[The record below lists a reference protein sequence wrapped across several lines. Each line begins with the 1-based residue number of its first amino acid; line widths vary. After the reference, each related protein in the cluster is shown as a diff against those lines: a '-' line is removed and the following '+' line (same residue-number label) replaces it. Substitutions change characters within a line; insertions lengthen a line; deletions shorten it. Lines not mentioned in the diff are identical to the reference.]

1 MSNREEFE
9 KWWRETKGTDI
20 PYTGLASF
28 TEDVMFSAWQARGEL
43 DAMRIEELQTD
54 RDEWKDSTIT
64 ANRRF
69 EIAEDKV
76 AELKSKNKELEADL
90 DDRKREINLRCGQIQ
105 ERDIRIAELTAKL
118 DKARDGDCCTEGC
131 IKCDARE
138 VLKELDK

>member
-1 MSNREEFE
+1 MTDREEFG

-43 DAMRIEELQTD
+43 DAVRI
-54 RDEWKDSTIT
+54 
-64 ANRRF
+64 
-69 EIAEDKV
+69 
-76 AELKSKNKELEADL
+76 KELESFNKHL
-90 DDRKREINLRCGQIQ
+90 GLLNKENLTFICKQKT
-105 ERDIRIAELTAKL
+105 EIAELTVKL